1 MTQETTTEAA
11 TETIQSGQATSEPAA
26 APATAA
32 EATIQQQPAEQE
44 AAPEAETKTEGAP
57 EAYEFKAPEGREFNP
72 EVLAQFAEVSKELN
86 LTQESAQKML
96 DKIAPAIAS
105 RQEAAMA
112 EARAEAR
119 AQWVAS
125 TKADSEI
132 GGDALAENVGIANK
146 AFKDYGTPELRKL
159 LDESGLG
166 EHPEL
171 IRWAY
176 RVGKATSEDG
186 FVAGRGSNTPTDPA
200 KVLFPNMN

>member
-32 EATIQQQPAEQE
+32 EATSQQQPAEQE

-112 EARAEAR
+112 EARA
-119 AQWVAS
+119 QWVAS

-146 AFKDYGTPELRKL
+146 AFKDYGTPELQKL

-176 RVGKATSEDG
+176 RVGKATSPDG
-186 FVAGRGSNTPTDPA
+186 FVAGRGSNTQTDPA